1 MKQKTTFVTTAVALG
16 LLLASAAF
24 AQSAMEDAAGSPA
37 APDQQEASEPAV
49 SEEPQTAEEPHILKT
64 SELIGYRV
72 INTDGEE
79 LGTIKE
85 IVIDPHEARVA
96 YAVLSFGGFLGLGDK
111 LFALPWETLVL
122 NPDTQTVYL
131 SIEKEKLQAAP
142 GFDQTRWPDMASLA
156 QSTTHNY
163 SGQTPYWEK
172 DGNPSASPSE
182 SR

>member
-1 MKQKTTFVTTAVALG
+1 MKQKTTFVTTAVSLG

-37 APDQQEASEPAV
+37 APDQQEASELSA
-49 SEEPQTAEEPHILKT
+49 SEEPHILKT

-96 YAVLSFGGFLGLGDK
+96 YAVLSFGGLLGLGDK
-111 LFALPWETLVL
+111 LFALPWKTLVL

-131 SIEKEKLQAAP
+131 SIEKEKLQDAP

-156 QSTTHNY
+156 QSTTHDY

-172 DGNPSASPSE
+172 DGNRSASPPK